1 MTNTTG
7 SPEHDDAVSPAAEVE
22 PTAPESPGAA
32 QPTPTPEAAAATPA
46 EAESTPAEAETAAA
60 EATPAVPAEPET
72 APAEAEAEPSNA
84 EPAPAEATPTDAD
97 PALAEA
103 EAEPAA
109 VVPGEPEAEP
119 ANAEP
124 ATTDAT
130 PGEATPD
137 DPEVAQPAAMP
148 TPADLAAVPAEPA
161 PAAAEP
167 APAEPAAEA
176 APAAPAEPE
185 PAAAEAA
192 SAEQEPAAAEAAPA
206 EPAPARPTP
215 APPVPAAADPAP
227 TAATRTSPAPSVPTP
242 SVPTPSVPTPS
253 APTPSAPAAESTGPA
268 APTVASNEWG
278 RVDESGEVYVRTAE
292 GERSIGSWQVG
303 KPEEALAFFIR
314 KYEDLAVQ
322 VDLLE
327 TRLESGAAAPDDT
340 AQGVAKVRAQL
351 AEAHAI
357 GDLAALSTRL
367 DALDARIAERRAER
381 RAARAKALEEA
392 RGRKEQIAQ
401 QAESIAE
408 GSDWRNGADTLR
420 GLLEEWKSLPR
431 LDRATDDELW
441 RRFSSA
447 RTHYTRRRKAHFSEL
462 AERRDEAR
470 VIKERI
476 LAEAEEIS
484 GSTDWGTTSRRYREL
499 MSQWKAAGP
508 APRGVEDSLWKR
520 FRAAQDTFFGAR
532 AAQQSQRDDEQ
543 QANLAVKEGI
553 LASAEALLPITDWK
567 VARQQLRVLQERWED
582 AGHVPRDA
590 MRSVEGRMRRV
601 EDAIREAE
609 QNEWQQSNP
618 EARARAQ
625 ATVTQLEA
633 SIADLESKAAKA
645 REAGNDR
652 KLREAEEAI
661 EARKSW
667 LVQAQQAL
675 EEFTR

>member
-7 SPEHDDAVSPAAEVE
+7 SPERDEAATPAAEVE
-22 PTAPESPGAA
+22 PTAPESPSAA
-32 QPTPTPEAAAATPA
+32 EPTP
-46 EAESTPAEAETAAA
+46 
-60 EATPAVPAEPET
+60 
-72 APAEAEAEPSNA
+72 
-84 EPAPAEATPTDAD
+84 
-97 PALAEA
+97 
-103 EAEPAA
+103 
-109 VVPGEPEAEP
+109 
-119 ANAEP
+119 
-124 ATTDAT
+124 
-130 PGEATPD
+130 
-137 DPEVAQPAAMP
+137 
-148 TPADLAAVPAEPA
+148 
-161 PAAAEP
+161 EP
-167 APAEPAAEA
+167 APAEPAAEP
-176 APAAPAEPE
+176 APAAKPEPAPAEP
-185 PAAAEAA
+185 
-192 SAEQEPAAAEAAPA
+192 PA
-206 EPAPARPTP
+206 EP
-215 APPVPAAADPAP
+215 
-227 TAATRTSPAPSVPTP
+227 
-242 SVPTPSVPTPS
+242 
-253 APTPSAPAAESTGPA
+253 

-278 RVDESGEVYVRTAE
+278 RVDETGEVYVRTAE
-292 GERSIGSWQVG
+292 GERNIGSWQVG
-303 KPEEALAFFIR
+303 RPEEALAFFVR

-340 AQGVAKVRAQL
+340 AQGVSKVRAQL

-357 GDLAALSTRL
+357 GDLAALAGRL

-381 RAARAKALEEA
+381 RAARARALDEA
-392 RGRKEQIAQ
+392 RGRKEQIAA
-401 QAESIAE
+401 QAEAIAE
-408 GSDWRNGADTLR
+408 GNDWRNGADTLR

-476 LAEAEEIS
+476 LAEAEEICT
-484 GSTDWGTTSRRYREL
+484 STDWGPTSRRYREL
-499 MSQWKAAGP
+499 MTQWKAAGP

-532 AAQQSQRDDEQ
+532 TAHQSKRDDEQ

-553 LASAEALLPITDWK
+553 LAEAEALLPVTDWK
-567 VARQQLRVLQERWED
+567 AARQHLRVLQERWEE

-601 EDAIREAE
+601 EDAVREAE
-609 QNEWQQSNP
+609 QNEWQRSNP

-633 SIADLESKAAKA
+633 SIADLERQAAKA
-645 REAGNDR
+645 RETGNDR

-661 EARKSW
+661 TARRSW
-667 LVQAQQAL
+667 LEQAQQAL
-675 EEFTR
+675 EEFTS

>member
-7 SPEHDDAVSPAAEVE
+7 SPEHDDAATPAAEVE
-22 PTAPESPGAA
+22 PTAPESPSAA
-32 QPTPTPEAAAATPA
+32 EPAPTPEAAAAEEPSEASPEVPSEPA
-46 EAESTPAEAETAAA
+46 SEPAS
-60 EATPAVPAEPET
+60 
-72 APAEAEAEPSNA
+72 AEAEAEAGA
-84 EPAPAEATPTDAD
+84 ESD
-97 PALAEA
+97 AEA
-103 EAEPAA
+103 E
-109 VVPGEPEAEP
+109 
-119 ANAEP
+119 
-124 ATTDAT
+124 DA
-130 PGEATPD
+130 
-137 DPEVAQPAAMP
+137 
-148 TPADLAAVPAEPA
+148 PAEPA
-161 PAAAEP
+161 PVPTPADVAP
-167 APAEPAAEA
+167 APTPAEVAP
-176 APAAPAEPE
+176 APAAPEPAAASAEPEPE
-185 PAAAEAA
+185 PAAA
-192 SAEQEPAAAEAAPA
+192 SPEPADAAPA
-206 EPAPARPTP
+206 PA
-215 APPVPAAADPAP
+215 
-227 TAATRTSPAPSVPTP
+227 
-242 SVPTPSVPTPS
+242 
-253 APTPSAPAAESTGPA
+253 GPA

-278 RVDESGEVYVRTAE
+278 RVDETGEVFVRTAE

-303 KPEEALAFFIR
+303 KPEEALAFFVR

-340 AQGVAKVRAQL
+340 AQGVSKVRAQL

-357 GDLAALSTRL
+357 GDLAALGARL

-381 RAARAKALEEA
+381 RAARAKALDEA
-392 RGRKEQIAQ
+392 RGRKEQIAS
-401 QAESIAE
+401 QAEAIAE
-408 GSDWRNGADTLR
+408 GNDWRNGADTLR
-420 GLLEEWKSLPR
+420 GLLEEWKGLPR
-431 LDRATDDELW
+431 LDRGTDDELW

-476 LAEAEEIS
+476 LAEAEEICT
-484 GSTDWGTTSRRYREL
+484 STDWGPTSRRYREL

-532 AAQQSQRDDEQ
+532 TAHQSQRDDEQ
-543 QANLAVKEGI
+543 QANLVVKEGI
-553 LASAEALLPITDWK
+553 LTEAEALLPVTDWK
-567 VARQQLRVLQERWED
+567 SARQQLRVLQERWED
-582 AGHVPRDA
+582 AGHVPRDS

-609 QNEWQQSNP
+609 QNEWQRSNP

-633 SIADLESKAAKA
+633 SIADLETKAAKA

-661 EARKSW
+661 AARKSW
-667 LVQAQQAL
+667 LEQAQQAL
-675 EEFTR
+675 EEFTS

>member
-7 SPEHDDAVSPAAEVE
+7 SPEHDDAATPAAEVE
-22 PTAPESPGAA
+22 PTAPESPSAA
-32 QPTPTPEAAAATPA
+32 EPAPTPEAAAAEEPSEASPEVPSEPA
-46 EAESTPAEAETAAA
+46 SEPASAEAAA
-60 EATPAVPAEPET
+60 EAGAESH
-72 APAEAEAEPSNA
+72 AEAE
-84 EPAPAEATPTDAD
+84 DA
-97 PALAEA
+97 
-103 EAEPAA
+103 
-109 VVPGEPEAEP
+109 
-119 ANAEP
+119 
-124 ATTDAT
+124 
-130 PGEATPD
+130 
-137 DPEVAQPAAMP
+137 
-148 TPADLAAVPAEPA
+148 PAEPA
-161 PAAAEP
+161 PVPTPADVAP
-167 APAEPAAEA
+167 APTPAEVAP
-176 APAAPAEPE
+176 APAAPVPAAASAEREPE
-185 PAAAEAA
+185 PAAA
-192 SAEQEPAAAEAAPA
+192 SPEPADAAPA
-206 EPAPARPTP
+206 PA
-215 APPVPAAADPAP
+215 
-227 TAATRTSPAPSVPTP
+227 
-242 SVPTPSVPTPS
+242 
-253 APTPSAPAAESTGPA
+253 GPA

-278 RVDESGEVYVRTAE
+278 RVDETGEVFVRTAE

-303 KPEEALAFFIR
+303 KPEEALAFFVR

-340 AQGVAKVRAQL
+340 AQGVSKVRAQL

-357 GDLAALSTRL
+357 GDLAALGARL

-381 RAARAKALEEA
+381 RAARAKALDEA
-392 RGRKEQIAQ
+392 RGRKEQIAS
-401 QAESIAE
+401 QAEAIAE
-408 GSDWRNGADTLR
+408 GNDWRNGADTLR
-420 GLLEEWKSLPR
+420 GLLEEWKGLPR
-431 LDRATDDELW
+431 LDRGTDDELW

-476 LAEAEEIS
+476 LAEAEEICT
-484 GSTDWGTTSRRYREL
+484 STDWGPTSRRYREL

-532 AAQQSQRDDEQ
+532 TAHQSQRDDEQ
-543 QANLAVKEGI
+543 QANLVVKEGI
-553 LASAEALLPITDWK
+553 LTEAEALLPVTDWK
-567 VARQQLRVLQERWED
+567 AARQQLRVLQERWED
-582 AGHVPRDA
+582 AGHVPRDS

-609 QNEWQQSNP
+609 QNEWQRSNP

-633 SIADLESKAAKA
+633 SIADLETKAAKA

-661 EARKSW
+661 AARKSW
-667 LVQAQQAL
+667 LEQAQQAL
-675 EEFTR
+675 EEFTS

>member
-7 SPEHDDAVSPAAEVE
+7 SPEHDDAVTPAAEVE

-32 QPTPTPEAAAATPA
+32 QPTPTPETVEATPTD
-46 EAESTPAEAETAAA
+46 AESTPAEAEAEPA
-60 EATPAVPAEPET
+60 EAEP
-72 APAEAEAEPSNA
+72 APAEAEAEPTAVQAEPEPAEPEAAPAASAEPEPARAEATPTDPEPAPAEAEAAPEPVAAEPASTDAAPDEATPAEPEAEPAEA
-84 EPAPAEATPTDAD
+84 EPAPAEA
-97 PALAEA
+97 EA
-103 EAEPAA
+103 
-109 VVPGEPEAEP
+109 
-119 ANAEP
+119 
-124 ATTDAT
+124 
-130 PGEATPD
+130 
-137 DPEVAQPAAMP
+137 AQPAAVP
-148 TPADLAAVPAEPA
+148 TPADLAAVPAEPE
-161 PAAAEP
+161 PAEAEP
-167 APAEPAAEA
+167 APAEPAAES
-176 APAAPAEPE
+176 APPEPE
-185 PAAAEAA
+185 PAAAEA
-192 SAEQEPAAAEAAPA
+192 
-206 EPAPARPTP
+206 APARPTP
-215 APPVPAAADPAP
+215 APPVPTAADPA
-227 TAATRTSPAPSVPTP
+227 PTP
-242 SVPTPSVPTPS
+242 SVPTPT
-253 APTPSAPAAESTGPA
+253 APTPAAPAAESTGPA

-381 RAARAKALEEA
+381 RAARAKALEDA

-476 LAEAEEIS
+476 LSEAEEIS
-484 GSTDWGTTSRRYREL
+484 GSTDWGPTSRRYREL

-543 QANLAVKEGI
+543 QANLVVKEGI
-553 LASAEALLPITDWK
+553 LANAEALLPITDWK
-567 VARQQLRVLQERWED
+567 VARQQLRALQDRWED

-609 QNEWQQSNP
+609 QNEWQRSNP

-667 LVQAQQAL
+667 LEQAQQAL
-675 EEFTR
+675 EEFTS

>member
-7 SPEHDDAVSPAAEVE
+7 SPEHDDAATPAAEVE
-22 PTAPESPGAA
+22 PTAPESPA
-32 QPTPTPEAAAATPA
+32 
-46 EAESTPAEAETAAA
+46 
-60 EATPAVPAEPET
+60 
-72 APAEAEAEPSNA
+72 
-84 EPAPAEATPTDAD
+84 
-97 PALAEA
+97 
-103 EAEPAA
+103 
-109 VVPGEPEAEP
+109 
-119 ANAEP
+119 
-124 ATTDAT
+124 
-130 PGEATPD
+130 
-137 DPEVAQPAAMP
+137 
-148 TPADLAAVPAEPA
+148 
-161 PAAAEP
+161 AAAEP
-167 APAEPAAEA
+167 APEPEA
-176 APAAPAEPE
+176 APEPVAEPTPE

-192 SAEQEPAAAEAAPA
+192 PTPEPAAAEAEPAPPAAEPEPESVAEPTPEPEPVAAEAAPTPEPVAEPTPEPAAAEAAPTPEPVA
-206 EPAPARPTP
+206 EPTP
-215 APPVPAAADPAP
+215 EPAAAEA
-227 TAATRTSPAPSVPTP
+227 
-242 SVPTPSVPTPS
+242 
-253 APTPSAPAAESTGPA
+253 APTPEPAAAEAAAEEAPAGPP

-278 RVDESGEVYVRTAE
+278 RVDETGEVYVRTAE

-340 AQGVAKVRAQL
+340 AQGMAKVRAQL

-357 GDLAALSTRL
+357 GDLAALSARL

-392 RGRKEQIAQ
+392 RGRKEQIAS

-408 GSDWRNGADTLR
+408 GNDWRNGADTLR
-420 GLLEEWKSLPR
+420 ALLEEWKSLPR
-431 LDRATDDELW
+431 LDRGTDDELW

-447 RTHYTRRRKAHFSEL
+447 RTHYTRRRKSHFSEL

-476 LAEAEEIS
+476 LAEAEEICT
-484 GSTDWGTTSRRYREL
+484 STDWGPTSRRYREL
-499 MSQWKAAGP
+499 MQQWKAAGP

-532 AAQQSQRDDEQ
+532 TAHQSERDDEQ
-543 QANLAVKEGI
+543 LANLQVKEGI
-553 LASAEALLPITDWK
+553 LAEAEALLPITDWK
-567 VARQQLRVLQERWED
+567 QARQQLRVLQERWEE

-609 QNEWQQSNP
+609 QNEWQRSNP

-661 EARKSW
+661 EARRSW
-667 LVQAQQAL
+667 LEQAQQAL
-675 EEFTR
+675 EEFTS

>member
-7 SPEHDDAVSPAAEVE
+7 SPEHDDAATPAAEVE
-22 PTAPESPGAA
+22 PTAPESPSAA
-32 QPTPTPEAAAATPA
+32 EPTPTPEAAAAEEPSEASPEVPSEPA
-46 EAESTPAEAETAAA
+46 SEPAS
-60 EATPAVPAEPET
+60 
-72 APAEAEAEPSNA
+72 AEAEAEAGA
-84 EPAPAEATPTDAD
+84 ESD
-97 PALAEA
+97 AEA
-103 EAEPAA
+103 E
-109 VVPGEPEAEP
+109 
-119 ANAEP
+119 
-124 ATTDAT
+124 DA
-130 PGEATPD
+130 
-137 DPEVAQPAAMP
+137 
-148 TPADLAAVPAEPA
+148 PAEPA
-161 PAAAEP
+161 PVPTPADVAP
-167 APAEPAAEA
+167 APTPAEVAP
-176 APAAPAEPE
+176 APAAPEPAAASPEPEPEPE
-185 PAAAEAA
+185 PAAA
-192 SAEQEPAAAEAAPA
+192 SPEPADAAPA
-206 EPAPARPTP
+206 PA
-215 APPVPAAADPAP
+215 
-227 TAATRTSPAPSVPTP
+227 
-242 SVPTPSVPTPS
+242 
-253 APTPSAPAAESTGPA
+253 GPA

-278 RVDESGEVYVRTAE
+278 RVDETGEVFVRTAE

-303 KPEEALAFFIR
+303 KPEEALAFFVR

-340 AQGVAKVRAQL
+340 AQGVSKVRAQL

-357 GDLAALSTRL
+357 GDLAALGARL

-381 RAARAKALEEA
+381 RAARAKALDEA
-392 RGRKEQIAQ
+392 RGRKEQIAS
-401 QAESIAE
+401 QAEAIAE
-408 GSDWRNGADTLR
+408 GNDWRNGADTLR
-420 GLLEEWKSLPR
+420 GLLEEWKGLPR
-431 LDRATDDELW
+431 LDRGTDDELW

-476 LAEAEEIS
+476 LAEAEEICT
-484 GSTDWGTTSRRYREL
+484 STDWGPTSRRYREL

-532 AAQQSQRDDEQ
+532 TAHQSQRDDEQ
-543 QANLAVKEGI
+543 QANLVVKEGI
-553 LASAEALLPITDWK
+553 LTEAEALLPVTDWK
-567 VARQQLRVLQERWED
+567 SARQQLRVLQERWED
-582 AGHVPRDA
+582 AGHVPRDS

-609 QNEWQQSNP
+609 QNEWQRSNP

-633 SIADLESKAAKA
+633 SIADLETKAAKA

-661 EARKSW
+661 AARKSW
-667 LVQAQQAL
+667 LEQAQQAL
-675 EEFTR
+675 EEFTS

>member
-7 SPEHDDAVSPAAEVE
+7 SPEPTEAALPAAEVE
-22 PTAPESPGAA
+22 PTEAPESPDATAEAA
-32 QPTPTPEAAAATPA
+32 PTPEAAEEPEPAAATPEPDPAPEVEPEPAAAAEPEAATPESEPVTSEPEPVEPQAEAVTPEPEPAVAEAQPEPDTVPAEPEPEPGPEPAAAGAEPDTVTPEPEPEPEAVTPEPDTVTPEPEAVTPEPILEPAPAPAPVPTPADLAPAPAAATPA
-46 EAESTPAEAETAAA
+46 E
-60 EATPAVPAEPET
+60 
-72 APAEAEAEPSNA
+72 
-84 EPAPAEATPTDAD
+84 PAP
-97 PALAEA
+97 
-103 EAEPAA
+103 
-109 VVPGEPEAEP
+109 
-119 ANAEP
+119 
-124 ATTDAT
+124 
-130 PGEATPD
+130 
-137 DPEVAQPAAMP
+137 
-148 TPADLAAVPAEPA
+148 
-161 PAAAEP
+161 
-167 APAEPAAEA
+167 
-176 APAAPAEPE
+176 
-185 PAAAEAA
+185 
-192 SAEQEPAAAEAAPA
+192 
-206 EPAPARPTP
+206 
-215 APPVPAAADPAP
+215 
-227 TAATRTSPAPSVPTP
+227 
-242 SVPTPSVPTPS
+242 
-253 APTPSAPAAESTGPA
+253 PTPSAPAHGPTPPGPIA
-268 APTVASNEWG
+268 PAGDTPTVASNDWG
-278 RVDESGEVYVRTAE
+278 RVDEHGEVFVRTAE
-292 GERSIGSWQVG
+292 GERHIGSWQVG
-303 KPEEALAFFIR
+303 KPEEALAFFVR
-314 KYEDLAVQ
+314 KYDDLAVQ

-340 AQGVAKVRAQL
+340 AQGVGKVRAQL
-351 AEAHAI
+351 TEAHAI
-357 GDLAALSTRL
+357 GDLASLAGRL

-381 RAARAKALEEA
+381 RAARAKAQEEA

-408 GSDWRNGADTLR
+408 GNDWRNGADTLR
-420 GLLEEWKSLPR
+420 ALLEEWKSLPR

-484 GSTDWGTTSRRYREL
+484 GSTDWGPTSRRYREL
-499 MSQWKAAGP
+499 MAQWKAAGP

-532 AAQQSQRDDEQ
+532 TAHQSQRDDEQ
-543 QANLAVKEGI
+543 QANLTVKEGI
-553 LASAEALLPITDWK
+553 LADAEALLPITDWK
-567 VARQQLRVLQERWED
+567 TARQQLRVLQERWEE
-582 AGHVPRDA
+582 AGHVPRDS

-609 QNEWQQSNP
+609 QNEWQRSNP

-661 EARKSW
+661 AARRSW
-667 LVQAQQAL
+667 LEQAQQAL
-675 EEFTR
+675 EEFTS

>member
-7 SPEHDDAVSPAAEVE
+7 SPEHDDAATSAAEVE

-32 QPTPTPEAAAATPA
+32 ESAPTPEAAAPPEPA
-46 EAESTPAEAETAAA
+46 PA
-60 EATPAVPAEPET
+60 PE
-72 APAEAEAEPSNA
+72 PAEAEA
-84 EPAPAEATPTDAD
+84 
-97 PALAEA
+97 
-103 EAEPAA
+103 
-109 VVPGEPEAEP
+109 
-119 ANAEP
+119 
-124 ATTDAT
+124 
-130 PGEATPD
+130 
-137 DPEVAQPAAMP
+137 
-148 TPADLAAVPAEPA
+148 
-161 PAAAEP
+161 AAEP
-167 APAEPAAEA
+167 
-176 APAAPAEPE
+176 PE
-185 PAAAEAA
+185 P
-192 SAEQEPAAAEAAPA
+192 AAPA
-206 EPAPARPTP
+206 EPAP
-215 APPVPAAADPAP
+215 
-227 TAATRTSPAPSVPTP
+227 
-242 SVPTPSVPTPS
+242 
-253 APTPSAPAAESTGPA
+253 PA
-268 APTVASNEWG
+268 APTVASNDWG
-278 RVDESGEVYVRTAE
+278 RVDENGEVYVRTAE
-292 GERSIGSWQVG
+292 GERHIGSWQVG
-303 KPEEALAFFIR
+303 KPEEALAFFVR

-357 GDLAALSTRL
+357 GDLAALAGRL

-381 RAARAKALEEA
+381 RAARARALEEA
-392 RGRKEQIAQ
+392 RGRKEQIAS

-408 GSDWRNGADTLR
+408 GNDWRNGADTLR

-476 LAEAEEIS
+476 LAEAEEICT
-484 GSTDWGTTSRRYREL
+484 STDWGPTSRRYREL

-532 AAQQSQRDDEQ
+532 AEQQSKRDDEQ

-553 LASAEALLPITDWK
+553 LAEAEALLPITDWK
-567 VARQQLRVLQERWED
+567 AARQQLRTLQERWEE

-609 QNEWQQSNP
+609 QNEWQRSNP

-633 SIADLESKAAKA
+633 SIADLERQAAKA
-645 REAGNDR
+645 RDTGNDR

-661 EARKSW
+661 TARKSW
-667 LVQAQQAL
+667 LEQAQQAL
-675 EEFTR
+675 DEFTS